1 MAPRPPFSHQVIK
14 EMDVLIEVDDQP
26 VADDG
31 TIVFR

>member
-1 MAPRPPFSHQVIK
+1 VHPTPPPQVIK
-14 EMDVLIEVDDQP
+14 EMDVLIEVDEQP